1 MKLYIKQHIFSWG
14 DKFSVYDEFG
24 NEKYYVEGE
33 VFTFGKKLHI
43 MDTSYNEVAFIHQ
56 KLLSFLPTYY
66 LSRDGRDIAQIVKE
80 FTFFKH
86 EYRVD
91 GLGWR
96 VSGDFLSHEF
106 VIYNGERFAAQVFK
120 EWFSWGDAYAI
131 DIDPMADE
139 VNALAVALV
148 IDAVISDQRD

>member
-1 MKLYIKQHIFSWG
+1 MKLYIKQRVFTWG
-14 DKFSVYDEFG
+14 DKFSVYDELG

-43 MDTSYNEVAFIHQ
+43 MDTRYNELAFIHQ
-56 KLLSFLPTYY
+56 KVFSFQPTYY
-66 LSRDGRDIAQIVKE
+66 ISRGGYDVAQVVKE

-86 EYRVD
+86 EYRID
-91 GLGWR
+91 GLEWR
-96 VSGDFLSHEF
+96 VSGDFFDHDF
-106 VIYNGERFAAQVFK
+106 AVYDGERFVAQVFK

-131 DIDPMADE
+131 DIDPSADE
-139 VNALAVALV
+139 INALAVAIV